1 MSDLQ
6 TSVVPNG
13 EIKPPSEPVFISEEE
28 AAHSAG
34 VSVATLRRF
43 EEVGALSPVISP
55 EGRSYAIADI
65 ERLFSITVG
74 RPRRVLPRTPP
85 EPHVNGSVAST
96 TEGIT
101 SPEQSST
108 TSLPAMEEVLEEMTE
123 PLSFHSADKGAF
135 KKVLETLQRLLE
147 SKDAEIADLKSQR
160 AWLQQRI
167 EKLEQQSDRDRLL
180 LLSESHTVKQL
191 VAIEANR
198 KSKLRATLEF
208 FGIMPVQEPIPAP
221 SPLSLEFSASTR
233 STATKEGDPSESK
246 NPFLSDVTGQSTE
259 AESAS
264 IPSASIPSASAP
276 PASAELGTAPM
287 P

>member
-13 EIKPPSEPVFISEEE
+13 EIQPLSEPVFIDEEE

-55 EGRSYAIADI
+55 EGRFYEIADI

-96 TEGIT
+96 TEGT
-101 SPEQSST
+101 TFAEQSST
-108 TSLPAMEEVLEEMTE
+108 TSLSEMEEVLEEVTE

-208 FGIMPVQEPIPAP
+208 FGIMPVQEPMPDP
-221 SPLSLEFSASTR
+221 PPLSLEFSASSRVSATTDGDTSGSKSSLLSDSSR
-233 STATKEGDPSESK
+233 ESAISRESTAAD
-246 NPFLSDVTGQSTE
+246 STAAPRAATPVPE
-259 AESAS
+259 AS
-264 IPSASIPSASAP
+264 PAP
-276 PASAELGTAPM
+276 TA
-287 P
+287 